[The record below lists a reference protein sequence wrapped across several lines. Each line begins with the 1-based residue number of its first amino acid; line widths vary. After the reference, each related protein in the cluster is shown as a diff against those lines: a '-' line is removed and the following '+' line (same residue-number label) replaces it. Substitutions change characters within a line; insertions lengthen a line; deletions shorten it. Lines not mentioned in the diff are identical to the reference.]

1 MSAARRLPQ
10 CTGSELQAGVYSS
23 EIRRE
28 GCLQK
33 RRRVPLPLQVDN
45 CLAGAGLRCLA
56 PGHRWYLSLVTDL
69 REGKTMGI
77 GTSIFLIALG
87 AILRFAVTAT
97 VSGIEIAT
105 VGTILLVVGIIGLL
119 ISLLYTTIWAD
130 RTRAAPVDR
139 GVAPTE
145 REVVRD
151 RY

>member
-1 MSAARRLPQ
+1 
-10 CTGSELQAGVYSS
+10 
-23 EIRRE
+23 
-28 GCLQK
+28 
-33 RRRVPLPLQVDN
+33 
-45 CLAGAGLRCLA
+45 
-56 PGHRWYLSLVTDL
+56 
-69 REGKTMGI
+69 MGI

-87 AILRFAVTAT
+87 AILRFAVTAS

-130 RTRAAPVDR
+130 RTRPAAVDRTAAAPP
-139 GVAPTE
+139 AE